1 MDRRTSGSRPCGGA
15 DPAALGTALSP
26 PRGPRVRRPRPR
38 VPHPGAALRTGGGW
52 EGGRGEAPEMGSGK
66 NVNEAGRGWRRGG
79 RGRSGPDGHRGAG
92 RAPIPPGP
100 GQPPAGRGGHRGD
113 PLPAARG
120 ERRRRS
126 AMMEEFRLH
135 GDPAGTARP
144 LSAPGDGPRAAL
156 AMPPPQNPPPGS
168 GPGGRI
174 CPGSG
179 AAGQGGGR
187 DAGCGAGGMRAAPVT
202 AAPEHPAP
210 PSAAVRGALPSVGPA
225 PAVAIGAVAIAAGAR
240 HSPTAGAPSPPP
252 RSVRFGRPRDL

>member
-1 MDRRTSGSRPCGGA
+1 MVGAGAGGRGGGGA
-15 DPAALGTALSP
+15 GGAVGAPSAVTAPESAGADGQTDERVPAL
-26 PRGPRVRRPRPR
+26 RRCGPRSPRNSAEP
-38 VPHPGAALRTGGGW
+38 PPGAACPPPPSARSSPGGCAADGGGGV
-52 EGGRGEAPEMGSGK
+52 EGGRGKAPEMGSGK

-156 AMPPPQNPPPGS
+156 AMPPPQNPPR
-168 GPGGRI
+168 GPGPAGGSARGAELRGRE
-174 CPGSG
+174 G
-179 AAGQGGGR
+179 AGMR
-187 DAGCGAGGMRAAPVT
+187 DAMREGC
-202 AAPEHPAP
+202 
-210 PSAAVRGALPSVGPA
+210 
-225 PAVAIGAVAIAAGAR
+225 AR
-240 HSPTAGAPSPPP
+240 
-252 RSVRFGRPRDL
+252 RR